1 MPGDGEAI
9 AGAVIAMAHSLR
21 MQVVA
26 EGVEDAEQ
34 LELLRA
40 AGCDLGQGY
49 LFSRP
54 LQADQLA
61 SWLRRQESSGADAA
75 STGEAASV

>member
-1 MPGDGEAI
+1 
-9 AGAVIAMAHSLR
+9 
-21 MQVVA
+21 
-26 EGVEDAEQ
+26 VEDAEQ